1 MSEDTRLRDE
11 ATNLYRWL
19 DTALIPFLS
28 AHGHDTATAELFLRR
43 LKPLVGGTPMTD
55 PHTAASFPEAWRC
68 RTCRWWTKP
77 ACQDCVGDFPG
88 FGQCMAANPGLA
100 QVTHDGELLTAPDFA
115 CIEWEAKGD

>member
-1 MSEDTRLRDE
+1 MSETEDRIEQVTQEVRRDLE
-11 ATNLYRWL
+11 FRHGYFAT
-19 DTALIPFLS
+19 LS
-28 AHGHDTATAELFLRR
+28 PEFEQRVAVEVERR
-43 LKPLVGGTPMTD
+43 LST
-55 PHTAASFPEAWRC
+55 ASFPEAWRC